1 MSCFKILSWHKISG
15 GTICSNMSHKI
26 TIISFYIL
34 RIFMTVFTISEYFIG
49 HHFQAVSYILKRRGN
64 SLEESACVGCSRS
77 ECEEL
82 RIPQIWGRGQE
93 CVEWVSCQEVT
104 TDCHWDPLW
113 FSPIILSE
121 QSRQSAKIAE
131 CLCFSGLTVL
141 SVLHY
146 NSQSNVLT
154 QINLDVK
161 YLPGSIKG
169 KIAGGNWIE
178 IEDFNRKKYFRVSV
192 KLNIRL
198 STHVSLTIVA
208 DKW

>member
-1 MSCFKILSWHKISG
+1 
-15 GTICSNMSHKI
+15 MSHKI

-113 FSPIILSE
+113 FSVIILSE
-121 QSRQSAKIAE
+121 QAVSKDCWMFVFLRPHCPLSPPLQFTIQCFDPNKFRCKIFAWK
-131 CLCFSGLTVL
+131 
-141 SVLHY
+141 H
-146 NSQSNVLT
+146 
-154 QINLDVK
+154 K
-161 YLPGSIKG
+161 
-169 KIAGGNWIE
+169 
-178 IEDFNRKKYFRVSV
+178 R
-192 KLNIRL
+192 
-198 STHVSLTIVA
+198 
-208 DKW
+208 